1 MLRPREVQDERCAT
15 LTEGEPPSAP
25 NSPSDARRDTDPGR
39 LGSAKGL
46 RGKWRELSFEKQ
58 LSILLAPLLVALVS
72 GLIIPRVNEL
82 FTKEAKPSLEVVDL
96 VVHNR
101 VAKYRFLES
110 QGDVQTKDSVPI
122 IEVILHNTGNRRSVV
137 TRAAFTIQNLVNI
150 EPCTTP
156 TSGLNISSSYD
167 IELPT
172 RSRIGQTIEVPI
184 SQQLGADE
192 ADRFIFRL
200 GSPIHYYFP
209 DDSRGAFVYRLAVSL
224 SHDNEKDP
232 LNVGTVVISVP
243 GLPGALWTKAL
254 ASSNSILDPPIK
266 SCLQSNTAAVRT
278 VLAQSGER
286 SSELKELSARLS

>member
-1 MLRPREVQDERCAT
+1 M
-15 LTEGEPPSAP
+15 TEGKTPSAP
-25 NSPSDARRDTDPGR
+25 NHSDARQDTDSGR

-82 FTKEAKPSLEVVDL
+82 FTREPESHLEVVDL

-101 VAKYRFLES
+101 VAKYRFVES
-110 QGDVQTKDSVPI
+110 RGDVQTKDSVPS

-137 TRAAFTIQNLVNI
+137 TRAAFTIHNLVNI
-150 EPCTTP
+150 EPCYSRRSDLT
-156 TSGLNISSSYD
+156 ISSSYD

-172 RSRIGQTIEVPI
+172 RPRIGQTIEIPV

-192 ADRFIFRL
+192 ADRFAFRL
-200 GSPIHYYFP
+200 GSPIHHHFP
-209 DDSRGAFVYRLAVSL
+209 GVLRGAFVYRLGVSL

-243 GLPGALWTKAL
+243 GLPGALWTKAAQ
-254 ASSNSILDPPIK
+254 ASSDMSTHPPVK
-266 SCLQSNTAAVRT
+266 RCLQSNTSAVRSIL
-278 VLAQSGER
+278 VLSGER
-286 SSELKELSARLS
+286 SRELTELSASLL